1 MWHFRTR
8 NMKTIL
14 YLILIFSLLTFGSCR
29 YPLTIQ
35 KNRNG
40 KLTLERDFANEGEHS
55 AFMSRKVFR
64 EKRHDESYPK
74 YTGKIETNESKDE
87 ITISYDSVVIR
98 IGLEDKKYL
107 EIFKTGLIWPQML
120 GCWSS
125 EGHGIFI
132 RELYDLQIRHKRR
145 FEFWVWQP
153 NEMNPQSFL
162 IELTNNG
169 KFKKNNLEEFLK
181 HAKVTYVYKG
191 GIII

>member
-1 MWHFRTR
+1 
-8 NMKTIL
+8 MKIIL
-14 YLILIFSLLTFGSCR
+14 YLIFIFSILTFGSCK

-35 KNRNG
+35 KNYYD
-40 KLTLERDFANEGEHS
+40 KLTLKREFANEGEHS
-55 AFMSRKVFR
+55 AFMSRKVYR
-64 EKRHDESYPK
+64 KKRHDESYPK
-74 YTGKIETNESKDE
+74 YTGKIETNEYKDE

-98 IGLEDKKYL
+98 LGLEDKRYL
-107 EIFKTGLIWPQML
+107 DIFTTGLMWPQML

-125 EGHGIFI
+125 EGHGILI
-132 RELYDLQIRHKRR
+132 NELYDLQKRHKRR

-162 IELTNNG
+162 IELTNTG

-181 HAKVTYVYKG
+181 QAKVTYVYKG